1 MTTAGPLSLVDH
13 LSRLMQAHG
22 VAYQIE
28 REWVVPNGALP
39 AIRAS
44 WFPRTESGVLE
55 VEVLLENK
63 SIVNEC
69 FAGIGA
75 GEAAISDAFQNFT
88 TNSFHVLLAAFW
100 NRVDPQQV
108 TTEEWV
114 VSGKSF
120 RAYIGNFGT
129 RGSVGIKPSVPSE
142 LFPAIQSAIEREP
155 LSQDWHWVRHF
166 FCDVKGER
174 TYEALLDNQPW
185 EAGIESMRSIA
196 WVKST
201 GYYSVRNFLVLRPAA

>member
-1 MTTAGPLSLVDH
+1 MTTAVPPSLLDH
-13 LSRLMQAHG
+13 LSKLMQAHG
-22 VAYQIE
+22 VACQIYG
-28 REWVVPNGALP
+28 EWVVPNGALP

-69 FAGIGA
+69 FAGIGE
-75 GEAAISDAFQNFT
+75 GGAAMDDALQNFT
-88 TNSFHVLLAAFW
+88 ANSFHVLLAAFW
-100 NRVDPQQV
+100 NRDDPQQV
-108 TTEEWV
+108 TTEEWT
-114 VSGKSF
+114 VSGNSF

-129 RGSVGIKPSVPSE
+129 RGSVGIEPTVPSE
-142 LFPAIQSAIEREP
+142 LFPTIRGAIEREP

-166 FCDVKGER
+166 FCEVKGER

-185 EAGIESMRSIA
+185 QTGIEGMRSIA

-201 GYYSVRNFLVLRPAA
+201 GYYSIRNFLVLRPAA